1 MTKNKHGVTP
11 INKKVSDCYS
21 QLGWSLSDVATLDQK
36 Q

>member
-21 QLGWSLSDVATLDQK
+21 QFGWGLSDVATWDQK